1 MKFRDFIA
9 ENKEKHAVLAF
20 GRMNPPTT
28 GHEVL
33 VNKVKSVAKQVN
45 GSHHIVLSH
54 SQDAAKNPLTAAQKV
69 KHAKRFFPGTNVSV
83 ATKEEPSFLSQAAKL
98 HKQGVTHLHMV
109 AGSDRVPEYHKLLHK
124 YNGTHEGA
132 LFNFKKITLHNAGE
146 RDPDAEGTAG
156 MSASKMRSHAG
167 AGSFEDFRQG
177 IPKHVPEH
185 HAKELFRDVRKGMNI
200 KESVDLDEEFQMLS
214 EGVHDAAIFKA
225 VFLAGGPGSGKDYV
239 MNNTLEGNGLIEIN
253 SDKALEFLMDK
264 QGLDKMMPASE
275 TEKRNMVRGRAKNIT
290 ELRQQ
295 LAILGRN
302 GLIIN
307 GTGDDVVKTKKIK
320 DQLELLGYE
329 TSMLLVNTR
338 DDISAQRNI
347 ERGQRGGR
355 AVPEPIRKEKWDN
368 VQLARTEYAQMFGDN
383 YSEFDN
389 SEDLRSAD
397 PELVK
402 QKKAELLSL
411 FNKFKEFVERPPA
424 SEEAQFWT
432 ANELDKKDTLE
443 VPKNGV
449 EQLPAS
455 NDPTADEAR
464 RMGLQYYGFG
474 RYGRNG
480 KVTHRSVHGALVAV
494 TKEPPKQPKIP
505 ITGSSQKPTV
515 NESFKNYINESVTVS
530 ITGDTAEEVTQMFSM
545 MQSGSVT
552 EKKVDVQYDFSDQT
566 DVLTLGSKFES
577 VGDRPDSVTIT
588 NDDILIEKSE
598 MLKDKDGKVRVFML
612 RNAAAKEAHTKNGT
626 IIKYKNGYVVKL
638 NGENKNVKL
647 SEESILNLQTNSN
660 RETEGTRTTFS
671 SVRAGI
677 TSSSRGLITEGT
689 ECSGSGKGDC
699 DCGCSEKT
707 SGEKDNKITLAKI
720 RAKQKEKA
728 VSESIDKG
736 IEPGLSMASS
746 GENLSRGV
754 DPQMSVNFKD
764 FNRNLKKKTIK
775 ELTGD
780 ESTASIGDK
789 KEDELKKVGINL
801 QSFKSKR
808 PL

>member
-1 MKFRDFIA
+1 
-9 ENKEKHAVLAF
+9 
-20 GRMNPPTT
+20 
-28 GHEVL
+28 
-33 VNKVKSVAKQVN
+33 
-45 GSHHIVLSH
+45 
-54 SQDAAKNPLTAAQKV
+54 
-69 KHAKRFFPGTNVSV
+69 
-83 ATKEEPSFLSQAAKL
+83 
-98 HKQGVTHLHMV
+98 
-109 AGSDRVPEYHKLLHK
+109 
-124 YNGTHEGA
+124 
-132 LFNFKKITLHNAGE
+132 
-146 RDPDAEGTAG
+146 
-156 MSASKMRSHAG
+156 
-167 AGSFEDFRQG
+167 
-177 IPKHVPEH
+177 
-185 HAKELFRDVRKGMNI
+185 
-200 KESVDLDEEFQMLS
+200 
-214 EGVHDAAIFKA
+214 
-225 VFLAGGPGSGKDYV
+225 
-239 MNNTLEGNGLIEIN
+239 
-253 SDKALEFLMDK
+253 
-264 QGLDKMMPASE
+264 
-275 TEKRNMVRGRAKNIT
+275 
-290 ELRQQ
+290 
-295 LAILGRN
+295 
-302 GLIIN
+302 
-307 GTGDDVVKTKKIK
+307 
-320 DQLELLGYE
+320 
-329 TSMLLVNTR
+329 
-338 DDISAQRNI
+338 
-347 ERGQRGGR
+347 
-355 AVPEPIRKEKWDN
+355 
-368 VQLARTEYAQMFGDN
+368 
-383 YSEFDN
+383 
-389 SEDLRSAD
+389 
-397 PELVK
+397 
-402 QKKAELLSL
+402 
-411 FNKFKEFVERPPA
+411 
-424 SEEAQFWT
+424 
-432 ANELDKKDTLE
+432 
-443 VPKNGV
+443 
-449 EQLPAS
+449 
-455 NDPTADEAR
+455 
-464 RMGLQYYGFG
+464 MGLQYYGFG

-677 TSSSRGLITEGT
+677 TSSARGLITEGT